1 MTIGDSL
8 ERHALLVPVESDVL
22 DPGHRTAFTCRV
34 TGPEGREPHAEL
46 WMSPEMTRAFVVEEI
61 ERDSRE
67 LRVALACVAARPT
80 AFRGC
85 LYVVFVEASA
95 APREALS

>member
-1 MTIGDSL
+1 MWAKDTPAQYWKAADL
-8 ERHALLVPVESDVL
+8 YERAN
-22 DPGHRTAFTCRV
+22 
-34 TGPEGREPHAEL
+34 GRLAEL

-61 ERDSRE
+61 EKGSRE

-85 LYVVFVEASA
+85 RPLYVVFVEPSA